1 MSSSTAMP
9 LPAKITT
16 QCRPL
21 QSRGSVSIDWDRLGQ
36 PRFDRAV
43 EVLAYRRFK
52 SRVRAVNGRGG
63 DGGID
68 IEITDDD
75 GRLWILQLKYFPEG
89 FSGGFAPRRQQI
101 KASFDTAVRKHNP
114 DKWSL
119 VYPNTLTPE
128 EDAYVKG
135 LSGAEKP
142 EIGRTIDR
150 TVLDSW
156 LADDPTLDAFLQR
169 DPFTELERLA
179 RLYRQERAALL
190 DGASDLL
197 ARIQALGEVI
207 DSTDDDYTADVQR
220 NADGVSLTVRP
231 QHPGA
236 RPATLRVTLRPL
248 AEQDQDL
255 RDHLDRTIGYGTSDP
270 VRIPQQAVESLHIEG
285 PKILEGDHPPADVE
299 LHPASDAPG
308 VGKPLEIRILDEE
321 GAWQRASKAPSPT
334 RRLDRWAGPSRRRCA
349 TTESG

>member
-1 MSSSTAMP
+1 MES
-9 LPAKITT
+9 
-16 QCRPL
+16 
-21 QSRGSVSIDWDRLGQ
+21 GVSEHPDSGGRCLGQ
-36 PRFDRAV
+36 GPQRSRKTRDWPNHRPHRV
-43 EVLAYRRFK
+43 GQLASRRPH
-52 SRVRAVNGRGG
+52 A
-63 DGGID
+63 
-68 IEITDDD
+68 
-75 GRLWILQLKYFPEG
+75 GRLP
-89 FSGGFAPRRQQI
+89 
-101 KASFDTAVRKHNP
+101 TARSV
-114 DKWSL
+114 
-119 VYPNTLTPE
+119 
-128 EDAYVKG
+128 
-135 LSGAEKP
+135 
-142 EIGRTIDR
+142 
-150 TVLDSW
+150 
-156 LADDPTLDAFLQR
+156 
-169 DPFTELERLA
+169 TELERLA

>member
-1 MSSSTAMP
+1 
-9 LPAKITT
+9 
-16 QCRPL
+16 
-21 QSRGSVSIDWDRLGQ
+21 VSIDWHPLDQ
-36 PRFDRAV
+36 PRFDRIV

-52 SRVRAVNGRGG
+52 SKVRAVNGRGG

-68 IEITDDD
+68 IEIVEDD
-75 GRLWILQLKYFPEG
+75 GRLWILQLKYFPEA
-89 FSGGFAPRRQQI
+89 FSGGWTPRRQQI
-101 KASFDTAVRKHNP
+101 KGSFNTAVRQHNP

-119 VYPNTLTPE
+119 AYPNTLTPE

-156 LADDPTLDAFLQR
+156 LADDPAPDAFLQR
-169 DPFTELERLA
+169 DPSPELERLA

-190 DGASDLL
+190 DGVPDVI

-207 DSTDDDYTADVQR
+207 DTTDDDYTADFQR
-220 NADGVSLTVRP
+220 SADGVSLTVRP

-248 AEQDQDL
+248 ADQDQDL
-255 RDHLDRTIGYGTSDP
+255 REHLDRTIGYGTSDP

-299 LHPASDAPG
+299 LDPASDAPG
-308 VGKPLEIRILDEE
+308 VGKPLEIRIFDQDGSL
-321 GAWQRASKAPSPT
+321 AASLKAPSPT
-334 RRLDRWAGPSRRRCA
+334 RRRDRWAGPSRRRNRA
-349 TTESG
+349 MTESR